1 MSHERHLIVNFARAT
16 LRTKIIATVVA
27 AGILVSL
34 VWVAFTHP
42 LLLHSSTAQQAL
54 EVLLA
59 AVASLTRLTIAFA
72 VSILLAIGAACL
84 VTSFRRAESLLMPV
98 FDILQSVPVLAFF
111 PAAVVLFA
119 RFKFYEG
126 AALFV
131 LVTAMLWPLLFSLVG
146 AVRAIPRDVQY
157 AARVFGA
164 RGPRYWRFLI
174 LPACFPGLVT
184 GSILAFAAGWNI
196 VIVAEFIN
204 YGGFQLSLP
213 GLGSMLD
220 RATQQNPPDTT
231 LFLLCLSV
239 MVTVIVAVNRLV
251 WHPLAVK
258 AEQYKFD

>member
-1 MSHERHLIVNFARAT
+1 MSYERHLIRNFGSAA
-16 LRTKIIATVVA
+16 LRTKVIAIVVA
-27 AGILVSL
+27 VGIVASL
-34 VWVAFTHP
+34 VFFAFTHP
-42 LLLHSSTAQQAL
+42 LLLKSSTGQHVL
-54 EVLLA
+54 EVFFAALA
-59 AVASLTRLTIAFA
+59 SMTRLAIAFSLSLILA
-72 VSILLAIGAACL
+72 VGAACL
-84 VTSFRRAESLLMPV
+84 VTTFRRAESVLMPV

-131 LVTAMLWPLLFSLVG
+131 LLTAMLWPLLFSLVG
-146 AVRAIPRDVQY
+146 AIRAIPRDVQD
-157 AARVFGA
+157 AARIFGA
-164 RGPRYWRFLI
+164 RGLRYWRFLI

-184 GSILAFAAGWNI
+184 GSILAFAAGWNV

-213 GLGSMLD
+213 GLGSILD

-231 LFLLCLSV
+231 LFLISLAV
-239 MVTVIVAVNRLV
+239 MVTIIIAVNRLV
-251 WHPLAVK
+251 WHPLALA